1 MGLRGGNVVGTGGC
15 HKCRRWPCFC
25 EPAATICGVRP
36 NPGEPTFPL
45 KECPE
50 NHIQLI
56 NVMFSTQE
64 IIYYLAASF
73 IYKSNRSQ
81 KSQRSYFFIMSM
93 TFLFRLCFLE
103 AICLGQRKQ
112 IFSPCINFTFTSE
125 LKRGNIQSP
134 QGIQSDIVPC
144 YSFSLRLLH

>member
-1 MGLRGGNVVGTGGC
+1 MCLRGGNVVGTGGC

-25 EPAATICGVRP
+25 ELGATICGVRP

-73 IYKSNRSQ
+73 IYKFNRSQ
-81 KSQRSYFFIMSM
+81 KSYFFIMPM

-103 AICLGQRKQ
+103 AILPWTKKANT
-112 IFSPCINFTFTSE
+112 FSLHQFYFHLWIETC
-125 LKRGNIQSP
+125 GNLQSP
-134 QGIQSDIVPC
+134 QGIQSDIVP
-144 YSFSLRLLH
+144 SGAKMLFLLS

>member
-1 MGLRGGNVVGTGGC
+1 MSLGQVGATNVGGG
-15 HKCRRWPCFC
+15 
-25 EPAATICGVRP
+25 PASVSWELPSVELDQTR
-36 NPGEPTFPL
+36 GEPTFPL

-73 IYKSNRSQ
+73 IYKFNRSQ
-81 KSQRSYFFIMSM
+81 KSYFFIMPM

-103 AICLGQRKQ
+103 AILPWTKKA
-112 IFSPCINFTFTSE
+112 NTF
-125 LKRGNIQSP
+125 
-134 QGIQSDIVPC
+134 
-144 YSFSLRLLH
+144 FLHQFYFHL